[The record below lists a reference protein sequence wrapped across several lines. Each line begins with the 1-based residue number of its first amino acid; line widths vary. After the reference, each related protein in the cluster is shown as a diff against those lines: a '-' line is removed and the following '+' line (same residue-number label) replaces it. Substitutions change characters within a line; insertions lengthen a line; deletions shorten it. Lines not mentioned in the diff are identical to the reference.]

1 MLARRVP
8 ESDVA
13 LEKFV
18 VFTFD
23 ELILGFVGL
32 SAGYSWAGKA
42 HLPGLRLIQDSPY
55 KITAIVNST
64 LQAAEASK
72 EKNKLQDAQT
82 FGSIQ
87 DLLSQGDVDTVV
99 VSVKVPHHYEYVH
112 AALEAGKDVV
122 CEWPLGN
129 GSQEAEELNNLAKSK
144 NVKAGVVLQARKA
157 PSIIKAKELV
167 ESGAI
172 GKIVSTNFSEYTDK
186 WSQYTDEHFP
196 EYLNQRKNGANLL
209 AIPVGHDLDALAFVL
224 GEFEFLSGIVK
235 THFKDTQV
243 THADPDGKKTLT
255 GETALKDTPDQVLVQ
270 GLLQSGAVA
279 SVHIQGL
286 QSSELTQEKGF
297 LWEIRGS
304 KGDILLSSKSLYSE
318 LEEVSIQISRLDDEG
333 NALPVEDL
341 SVEYDPVAGN
351 LKTYYE
357 DFAKTKN
364 SQYAQPQQN
373 KFTGFTTFDD
383 AVIRHRQ
390 IEAILRSSKSGKRET
405 YI

>member
-1 MLARRVP
+1 M
-8 ESDVA
+8 ST
-13 LEKFV
+13 K
-18 VFTFD
+18 
-23 ELILGFVGL
+23 LGFVGL

-42 HLPGLRLIQDSPY
+42 HLPGLRLIEDSPY

-64 LQAAEASK
+64 LEAAEASK
-72 EKNKLQDAQT
+72 KKNKLQDAQT

-99 VSVKVPHHYEYVH
+99 VSVKVPHHFEYVH

-129 GSQEAEELNNLAKSK
+129 GIQEAEELSNLAKSK
-144 NVKAGVVLQARKA
+144 NAKAGVVLQARKA

-172 GKIVSTNFSEYTDK
+172 GEVVSTNFTGYTDK

-224 GEFEFLSGIVK
+224 GEFEFLNGIVK
-235 THFKDTQV
+235 THFKETQV
-243 THADPDGKKTLT
+243 THTDEHGKKTLT
-255 GETALKDTPDQVLVQ
+255 GKQTPKDTPDQVLVQ
-270 GLLQSGAVA
+270 GLLQSGTVA
-279 SVHIQGL
+279 SIRIEGL
-286 QSSELTQEKGF
+286 QSSELNKENGF
-297 LWEIRGS
+297 RWEIRGS
-304 KGDILLSSKSLYSE
+304 KGEIVLTSKSLYSE
-318 LEEVSIQISRLDDEG
+318 LEEVFIQIAKIDDNG

-351 LKTYYE
+351 MKTYYQDYAE
-357 DFAKTKN
+357 IKS
-364 SQYAQPQQN
+364 SQYAQPQLN
-373 KFTGFTTFDD
+373 KFAGFTTFDD

-390 IEAILRSSKSGKRET
+390 LEAILRSSKSGRRET